1 LLSPLST
8 LITNSNLTNANHI
21 IFVSPLLVESQ
32 YKYNSAMTQAIAR
45 NRHYG
50 QEKEVRIY
58 HFAALR
64 TIDVDILEHRH
75 KRQDG
80 ITSAGSKMRMPKNAL
95 ESREKTRLVRNK
107 QGDVALV
114 PCSWLDDAQI
124 RSGLGVEEEP
134 EKFTSLIN
142 FSETFQDVEE

>member
-1 LLSPLST
+1 
-8 LITNSNLTNANHI
+8 
-21 IFVSPLLVESQ
+21 
-32 YKYNSAMTQAIAR
+32 
-45 NRHYG
+45 
-50 QEKEVRIY
+50 
-58 HFAALR
+58 
-64 TIDVDILEHRH
+64 
-75 KRQDG
+75 
-80 ITSAGSKMRMPKNAL
+80 MRMPKNAL